1 MPNDE
6 FQERLRRLAENPR
19 HSAQPEHS
27 GPAQAGGRRL
37 NLPMMIAGVLVI
49 YFGGI
54 WARFANESYDQLRA
68 DGGVGLALVV
78 GIGALG
84 TLLFGV
90 VLSLRSF
97 LYRPASL
104 IDQATQYQKART
116 TRSILSLIG
125 LSSGVATAVSML
137 FMASAQRFDTEA
149 AQSVVATSSLVG
161 ILLLSLTTMIALITR
176 ITPGYG
182 FFRVFLS
189 FVAGWVLTLG
199 IIRVLRV
206 DLSSWPWFMALVQ

>member
-1 MPNDE
+1 MSNDD
-6 FQERLRRLAENPR
+6 FQDRLRRLADNPR
-19 HSAQPEHS
+19 HSAQHEHS
-27 GPAQAGGRRL
+27 GPEQAGGRRL
-37 NLPMMIAGVLVI
+37 NLPMMIAGVVAI

-68 DGGVGLALVV
+68 DGGMGLALFV

-84 TLLFGV
+84 TVLFGV
-90 VLSLRSF
+90 VLFLRSF
-97 LYRPASL
+97 LSRPASL

-116 TRSILSLIG
+116 TRSVLSLIG

-137 FMASAQRFDTEA
+137 FMFTAQRFDTEA
-149 AQSVVATSSLVG
+149 AQSVVGTSSLVA
-161 ILLLSLTTMIALITR
+161 ILLLSLTTMIALVTR
-176 ITPGYG
+176 FTPGYG
-182 FFRVFLS
+182 FFRVILS

-206 DLSSWPWFMALVQ
+206 DLSSWPWFTALVQ